1 MKTMIHSKKGG
12 FTLIELLVVIAIIGL
27 LSSIVFASLTT
38 ARARGRDARRVSDLT
53 EMAKA
58 IGIIDTDPGPAIA
71 GCVGA
76 NAKASTCSGPAPL
89 TFANYAD
96 PSAPAAA
103 CTSASAAK
111 CEYSVATAA
120 GAAAATT
127 QNYEICA
134 YLEQGIGTL
143 AAGLVRV
150 ASDTGGGVVATCK

>member
-1 MKTMIHSKKGG
+1 MKNLQKG

-58 IGIIDTDPGPAIA
+58 IGIIDTDPGPAIT
-71 GCVGA
+71 GCSGA
-76 NAKASTCSGPAPL
+76 NAKANTCTAPD
-89 TFANYAD
+89 FSKYAD